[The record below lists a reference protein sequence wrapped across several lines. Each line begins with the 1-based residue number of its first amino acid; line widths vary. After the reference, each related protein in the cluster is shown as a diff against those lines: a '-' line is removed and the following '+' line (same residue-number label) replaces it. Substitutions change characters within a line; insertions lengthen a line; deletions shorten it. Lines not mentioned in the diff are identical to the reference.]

1 MKKKSRVTIYD
12 PKAMKNTRNVF
23 GEKIIYARS
32 ATEALNK
39 SQCAILM
46 THWKQFEKLN
56 NSSIKHMN
64 KKFVIDCRRILV
76 EKKLQAEYHA
86 IGIGKI

>member
-1 MKKKSRVTIYD
+1 MKLQIIIDRLI
-12 PKAMKNTRNVF
+12 F

-32 ATEALNK
+32 ITDALNK

-46 THWKQFEKLN
+46 TNWKQFGKLN
-56 NSSIKHMN
+56 NSSIKHMK

>member
-1 MKKKSRVTIYD
+1 
-12 PKAMKNTRNVF
+12 MKNTKDVF
-23 GEKIIYARS
+23 GEKIIYSKS

-46 THWKQFEKLN
+46 THWKQFERFNN
-56 NSSIKHMN
+56 NSLKHMSR
-64 KKFVIDCRRILV
+64 KFVIDCRRILV
-76 EKKLQAEYHA
+76 KKELQAEYHA